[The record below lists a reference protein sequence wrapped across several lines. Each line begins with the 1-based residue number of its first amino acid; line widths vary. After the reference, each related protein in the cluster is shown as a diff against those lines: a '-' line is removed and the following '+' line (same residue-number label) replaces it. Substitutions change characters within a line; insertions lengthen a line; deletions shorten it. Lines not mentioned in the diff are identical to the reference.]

1 MSHNP
6 RTLRI
11 GTRASRLARW
21 QADWVS
27 SQLKQLGVDVDL
39 VLIRTEG
46 DERPE
51 PIVSIGSQGL
61 FTKEIQRALLAGEV
75 DLAVHSLKDLP
86 TEKIEGLS
94 LAAVP
99 SRADP
104 LDVLISNSASDLDS
118 LPEGSIVGT
127 GSMRR
132 RAQLLHVRP
141 DLQIEPIR
149 GNLETRLDRVAESD
163 CAAVILAAAGLMRLE
178 LDERISCRLP
188 ADVMMP
194 AIGQGA
200 LGLESRS
207 DDEFT
212 CQQLARLDD
221 PASHAAVLAERALLA
236 ALRGGCLAPIGA
248 WGRWQDDQ
256 LLLEAVVL
264 DDDGRQRLWASGQ
277 AGDTDPVDLGESVAA
292 ELIELGALDLL
303 RNA

>member
-46 DERPE
+46 DKRPE

-61 FTKEIQRALLAGEV
+61 FTKEIQRALLADEV

-264 DDDGRQRLWASGQ
+264 DDDGQQRLWASGQ